1 MAKFRHVCS
10 HTFISVTLS
19 KTLRESRWLRRM
31 ADTSN
36 TWRILVDMF
45 LGKEQL
51 EGGEGNVQMDVIM

>member
-1 MAKFRHVCS
+1 M
-10 HTFISVTLS
+10 LS
-19 KTLRESRWLRRM
+19 KTLRESRWLGRM
-31 ADTSN
+31 DDTSN